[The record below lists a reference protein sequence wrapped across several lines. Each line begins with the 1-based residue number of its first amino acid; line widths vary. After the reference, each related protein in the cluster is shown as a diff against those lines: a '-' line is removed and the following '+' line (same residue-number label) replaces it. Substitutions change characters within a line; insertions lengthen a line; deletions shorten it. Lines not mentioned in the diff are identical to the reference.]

1 MTGYAMLHREQLLQ
15 ALEAFAKNWLAH
27 DGSWFLA
34 AEERFGVDTAIKLG
48 ATAGWRLASQAAFTE
63 VARRPGATGD

>member
-48 ATAGWRLASQAAFTE
+48 ATAGRRLAS
-63 VARRPGATGD
+63 